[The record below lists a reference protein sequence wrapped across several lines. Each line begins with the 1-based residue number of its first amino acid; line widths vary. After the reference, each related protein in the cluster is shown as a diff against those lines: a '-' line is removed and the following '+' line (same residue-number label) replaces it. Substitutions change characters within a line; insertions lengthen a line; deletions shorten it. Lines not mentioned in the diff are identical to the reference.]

1 MCASSG
7 HRLPRQTGTIRFL
20 STSHRRMVLLRMT
33 SRMGRK
39 DSFTHHC
46 LNPPKFLDP
55 SLEPC
60 RGCRQSAKECFGK
73 HHLSDS
79 PSSVR
84 NEDIPELSSACSAV
98 DRFKKVREAGF
109 SNATLLLSMA
119 FIDLHIQADIFNLK
133 ALTSRM
139 WDLLL
144 LFDKKCQNVKSWK
157 RSQKLINPTL
167 FPHKTCLACG
177 PIIHNHS
184 RKCLLYEISQIVS

>member
-1 MCASSG
+1 MKGALGMVSLEAAGCSHRLGTGLCGLPLQLPTVLWQRQVRLGLEKQLSATLWMCASSG

-79 PSSVR
+79 PSSVK
-84 NEDIPELSSACSAV
+84 NEDIPELCCGQVQESQESWL
-98 DRFKKVREAGF
+98 FKCHLAAEHGIYRP
-109 SNATLLLSMA
+109 TYP
-119 FIDLHIQADIFNLK
+119 
-133 ALTSRM
+133 SRY
-139 WDLLL
+139 
-144 LFDKKCQNVKSWK
+144 
-157 RSQKLINPTL
+157 I
-167 FPHKTCLACG
+167 
-177 PIIHNHS
+177 
-184 RKCLLYEISQIVS
+184 